1 MSDIH
6 IDAHEV
12 AEFATELRTIGA
24 KTARVVPAIVAKGA
38 QNIKNEMRDDALR
51 SRWFKFARTIDYD
64 ILDGGMSAEIGPNKA
79 IAPVASL
86 ANLGYFGG
94 ANGGGGTIRE
104 PSGALENEVPRFLK
118 AMGDAIEEALR

>member
-12 AEFATELRTIGA
+12 AEFAAELRTIGA

-38 QNIKNEMRDDALR
+38 QNIKNEMREDALR